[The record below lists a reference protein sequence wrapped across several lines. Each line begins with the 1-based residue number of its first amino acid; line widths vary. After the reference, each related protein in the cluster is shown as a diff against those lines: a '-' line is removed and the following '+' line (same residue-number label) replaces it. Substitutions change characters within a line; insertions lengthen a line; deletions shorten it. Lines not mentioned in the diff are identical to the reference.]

1 MKILIISTNFPY
13 PPTGGTRIRTYNLL
27 KYLTQHHQITLVTQT
42 EKTDKEYIQTL
53 KNQINHVQTFPR
65 TSNLNNQGITGKIQ
79 RFGQFLTTGIPPNV
93 RYYYSAPMQKWID
106 QHIAENPD
114 EIITCEHS
122 INEIY
127 VRPEWK
133 NRKILNIHSSIYAT
147 VKAQLQI
154 GITENFLRDRLQLPL
169 LQKYEKKFTA
179 KFSHLVVTTEQDK
192 QFIEPLNPTIPI
204 SIIPNGVRLENFPK
218 RPRDPGGYNIIFAG
232 AMDNFANIDAAR
244 YLALEILPKVQEYYP
259 QTKLTL
265 VGANPKPAIT
275 ELQKNPAIT
284 VTGSVESVAKYLHQA
299 TVCVIPMR
307 VGFGI
312 KNKTLEAMAT
322 GVPVVASERGLEGI
336 NRQTPTLNIALTANN
351 TSEYI
356 EAIVRLFENPHLR
369 QQISENACSLI
380 ESAYTWES
388 VGKCYEQVLMI

>member
-13 PPTGGTRIRTYNLL
+13 PPTGGTKIRTYNLL
-27 KYLTQHHQITLVTQT
+27 KYLNGHHEITLVTQT
-42 EKTDKEYIQTL
+42 QPTDNQHIETL
-53 KNQINHVQTFPR
+53 KNQVTNLKTFPQ
-65 TSNLNNQGITGKIQ
+65 TNQKPRQIITAKLQ
-79 RFGQFLTTGIPPNV
+79 RFAQFLTTGTPPNV
-93 RYYYSAPMQKWID
+93 RHYYSEAMQNWID

-114 EIITCEHS
+114 TIITCEHS

-127 VRPEWK
+127 IRPEWK

-147 VKAQLQI
+147 AKAQI
-154 GITENFLRDRLQLPL
+154 ETGITENPLRDRLQLPL
-169 LQKYEKKFTA
+169 LKQYEKRHTA

-192 QFIEPLNPTIPI
+192 QFIQPLNPKIPI
-204 SIIPNGVRLENFPK
+204 SIIPNGVMLEKFPYRTK
-218 RPRDPGGYNIIFAG
+218 DPGGYNLIFAG
-232 AMDNFANIDAAR
+232 AMDNLANIDAAR
-244 YLALEILPKVQEYYP
+244 YLALEILPKVQQHYP
-259 QTKLTL
+259 QTHLTL
-265 VGANPKPAIT
+265 VGANPKPAIQ
-275 ELQKNPAIT
+275 ELSKNPAIT
-284 VTGSVESVAKYLHQA
+284 VTGSVESVAEYLHQA

-336 NRQTPTLNIALTANN
+336 AFQAPNLNIAQAANN

-356 EAIVRLFENPHLR
+356 EAILRLFENPQLR
-369 QQISENACSLI
+369 QQISQNALRLI
-380 ESAYTWES
+380 ESTYTWES